1 MAAPASLFGAALADG
16 LRIGL
21 TSGRTAE
28 QQAAADRDESL
39 FVVEAICASLERVG
53 FKRI

>member
-1 MAAPASLFGAALADG
+1 MATPASLFGEALADG

-39 FVVEAICASLERVG
+39 FVVEAICAALERAG
-53 FKRI
+53 YKRI

>member
-1 MAAPASLFGAALADG
+1 MATPAGLFGAALVDG

-28 QQAAADRDESL
+28 QQAAADRDLSL
-39 FVVEAICASLERVG
+39 YVVEAICAALERAG
-53 FKRI
+53 CKRI

>member
-1 MAAPASLFGAALADG
+1 MAEPAGLFGAALVSG

-39 FVVEAICASLERVG
+39 FVVEAICVALELAG
-53 FKRI
+53 CKRI

>member
-1 MAAPASLFGAALADG
+1 MAQTASLFGAALVEG

-39 FVVEAICASLERVG
+39 FVVEAICDALERAG
-53 FKRI
+53 YKRI

>member
-1 MAAPASLFGAALADG
+1 MAQPASLFGAALVSG

-39 FVVEAICASLERVG
+39 FVVEAICVALELAG
-53 FKRI
+53 CKRI

>member
-1 MAAPASLFGAALADG
+1 MATPASLFGAALVDG

-28 QQAAADRDESL
+28 QQAAANRDESL
-39 FVVEAICASLERVG
+39 FVVEAICAALERAG
-53 FKRI
+53 YKRI